1 MKSLISPNSGEA
13 ENFSYFFEML
23 KSDEHMNCIS
33 YDLLDGGSLIVIEN
47 IIDDNRRKNA
57 FGLIMS
63 LNMNIETPEGFEFS
77 AADFD
82 V

>member
-1 MKSLISPNSGEA
+1 
-13 ENFSYFFEML
+13 
-23 KSDEHMNCIS
+23 MNCIS